1 MFTDQYACTDV
12 LNSIDF
18 VLWRHAHVLLLSHI
32 LLLDLA
38 NWLHPWQIWN
48 YALITTAMLI
58 ISYRFFFRIYRP
70 HGICQYLLAWMP
82 NNWSKWLKAVE
93 PPIAIGLIVAGR
105 NKPMLRLNL
114 PNWTPVSVESFISF
128 YSALN
133 TLLWFSA
140 YVYQNTWPDNK
151 EELGSVTAVSFD
163 KAGNVVMFHRVDRI
177 WNMKTFNSSNV
188 YQERYKGPIRGNTV
202 LGLEAETG
210 KVVYKWGKDL

>member
-1 MFTDQYACTDV
+1 M
-12 LNSIDF
+12 
-18 VLWRHAHVLLLSHI
+18 
-32 LLLDLA
+32 
-38 NWLHPWQIWN
+38 
-48 YALITTAMLI
+48 
-58 ISYRFFFRIYRP
+58 
-70 HGICQYLLAWMP
+70 
-82 NNWSKWLKAVE
+82 
-93 PPIAIGLIVAGR
+93 
-105 NKPMLRLNL
+105 
-114 PNWTPVSVESFISF
+114 ESFIYF
-128 YSALN
+128 YSVLN

-140 YVYQNTWPDNK
+140 YVYQNSWPDNK